1 MEGVKK
7 MTTFE
12 SLEEAQEFFI
22 IKMPTGELWEELYS
36 LSEISHLQ

>member
-12 SLEEAQEFFI
+12 SLEEAQEFL
-22 IKMPTGELWEELYS
+22 ELWEELYS

>member
-12 SLEEAQEFFI
+12 SLEEAQEF
-22 IKMPTGELWEELYS
+22 IKMPTAELWEELYS